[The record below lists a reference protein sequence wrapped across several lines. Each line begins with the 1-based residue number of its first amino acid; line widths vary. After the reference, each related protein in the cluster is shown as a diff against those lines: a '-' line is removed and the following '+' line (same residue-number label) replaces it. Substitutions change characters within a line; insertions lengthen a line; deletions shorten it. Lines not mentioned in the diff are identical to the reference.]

1 VTGAGAWGDGHEIRA
16 VDYFL
21 RSIAICKEIGNEM
34 EVAKSY
40 RAFSTYVERSPHY
53 QNNAE
58 IMREAQKLSFMAD
71 EIFSRH
77 KLDIS
82 SRPASS
88 AYPPP
93 RLR

>member
-1 VTGAGAWGDGHEIRA
+1 
-16 VDYFL
+16 L

-40 RAFSTYVERSPHY
+40 RAFSTYVEGSPHY

-71 EIFSRH
+71 EIFARH
-77 KLDIS
+77 RIDNP

-88 AYPPP
+88 AFPPP
-93 RLR
+93 RPPR